1 MESAGLPAVVVLG
14 LFLPPSFGVAFSVEG
29 DVIISVAF
37 SVAFSVASLRP
48 ETWLIGSPLN
58 LRALQNGSWL
68 LPRITPLPLPCLA
81 LRLQNWLQQDWEAGL
96 HNTNQLRKY
105 TLQFIPVIEAVNR
118 VLAKTPSEQMIWR
131 VSRLAE
137 IPFDWQLVRFA
148 SASLSETL
156 KLKAVKEFSSLLPP
170 WQHVQARLVTN
181 TRLDTPARAA
191 AAGFW
196 YLYEKR
202 LTKAMKAFA
211 VVRSLPYG
219 EEMFTLAQILAT
231 FHHAEEP
238 ATIAALQIPAF
249 PEKSLLRPVTW
260 EMIASLRRVVE
271 DVQVVQR
278 SVSRSAKAFA
288 LARAQGELTK
298 ILDNADTLPQAE
310 RSLIVDIAQT
320 WQKALLQVA
329 GEVGE
334 ISITKPVTN
343 PYVVGDP
350 VEGNLFVGR
359 EDILRQLEE
368 LWVMGHQ
375 LQSVVLY

>member
-14 LFLPPSFGVAFSVEG
+14 LFLPPSFGVAGNVVFGVAGGVTFGVAAGLVLSVMGGVALSVAFGVALSVAFGVAFSVEG

-238 ATIAALQIPAF
+238 ATIAADTKTLA
-249 PEKSLLRPVTW
+249 
-260 EMIASLRRVVE
+260 IATISSSFILGMTASF
-271 DVQVVQR
+271 Q
-278 SVSRSAKAFA
+278 SR
-288 LARAQGELTK
+288 G
-298 ILDNADTLPQAE
+298 
-310 RSLIVDIAQT
+310 
-320 WQKALLQVA
+320 
-329 GEVGE
+329 
-334 ISITKPVTN
+334 
-343 PYVVGDP
+343 
-350 VEGNLFVGR
+350 
-359 EDILRQLEE
+359 
-368 LWVMGHQ
+368 
-375 LQSVVLY
+375 